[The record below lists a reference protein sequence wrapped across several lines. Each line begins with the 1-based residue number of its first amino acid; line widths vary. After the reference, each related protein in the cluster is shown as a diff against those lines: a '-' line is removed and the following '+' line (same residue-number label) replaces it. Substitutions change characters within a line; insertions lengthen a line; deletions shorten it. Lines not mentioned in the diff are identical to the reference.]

1 MSHASAAAPDGS
13 RPIKNSKD
21 EAFARESVALDS
33 IHRGYE
39 AAGFRRP
46 RGNAER
52 KARQPHVAA
61 RIEFL
66 RMEAAKLAG
75 VSLGRVLLEQSR
87 IAYANMIDYLAV
99 EDGQPRL
106 DLSRLNREQAAAIA
120 EFTVDTHVEHDGPG
134 DKEGIVV
141 TRTRFKLHDKVG
153 ALRDL
158 KKHLGGDAPT
168 KHAMTDAEGH
178 DLPPAPVLSPHE
190 AARHLAYALFN
201 LPESEKASS

>member
-1 MSHASAAAPDGS
+1 MSHDSAPAVNGS
-13 RPIKNSKD
+13 RPLKNSKD
-21 EAFARESVALDS
+21 EAFAREAVALDS

-39 AAGFRRP
+39 AAGFKRP

-52 KARQPHVAA
+52 KARQPNVAA

-87 IAYANMIDYLAV
+87 IAYANMIDYMAITN
-99 EDGQPRL
+99 GQPVV
-106 DLSRLNREQAAAIA
+106 DLAGLTREQAAAIA
-120 EFTVDTHVEHDGPG
+120 EFTVDTHVERDGPD
-134 DKEGIVV
+134 DKEGFVV
-141 TRTRFKLHDKVG
+141 TRTKFKLHDKVG

-168 KHAMTDAEGH
+168 KIAPTTPDGEQAWNPLSQLMNEIDGCTRG
-178 DLPPAPVLSPHE
+178 LPT
-190 AARHLAYALFN
+190 RT
-201 LPESEKASS
+201 